1 MKGYLKGLEI
11 ILKNLDLEIDGKDMW
26 NKKKESKI
34 TDNLLSGATGQ
45 WCHSL

>member
-26 NKKKESKI
+26 NKKKEFKI
-34 TDNLLSGATGQ
+34 IDNFLFGVIG
-45 WCHSL
+45 